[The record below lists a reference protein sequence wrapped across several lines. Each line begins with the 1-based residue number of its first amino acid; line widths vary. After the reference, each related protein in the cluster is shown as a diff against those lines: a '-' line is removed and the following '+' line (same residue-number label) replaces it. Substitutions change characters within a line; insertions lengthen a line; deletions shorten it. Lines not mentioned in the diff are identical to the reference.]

1 LAHIP
6 ANVPKNSNAPRN
18 ETDTE
23 NRAYEKAENVTR
35 AVGGRRYANTNAA
48 APRWPGV
55 TRRAVEATFAATLRA
70 REKKRRRG
78 RLRRRE
84 DDPLVAGGGRIRAIG
99 VGRAADPTHASGG
112 RCSRRVGRE
121 RAGGFGFVDPGGG
134 ERGEDGERAG
144 GGDGGSR
151 VDDGEEGDARRR
163 REEAPRRADGHAQR
177 LRPHRARAPVII
189 LEVVLV
195 RARESVALVRSR
207 DGHEDAVRGGLAR
220 GVARDAEDAGGVE
233 LRHRPH
239 AREEL
244 QRQGVRRGAEDHVR
258 DATAAAD
265 GAEVGHRGVRG
276 LERGHGELHR
286 EEPVDGLGVILQAE
300 LAVEQMLN
308 RRQRERLRGG
318 QEEEH
323 RVQPEVPAE
332 RVDERGGGGG
342 VAIGPGGGR
351 ERGRRAPRGAK
362 DRGGAV
368 IVVVV
373 VRRLRDHRS
382 VEPGDPPPRDA

>member
-1 LAHIP
+1 MLP
-6 ANVPKNSNAPRN
+6 
-18 ETDTE
+18 
-23 NRAYEKAENVTR
+23 
-35 AVGGRRYANTNAA
+35 
-48 APRWPGV
+48 
-55 TRRAVEATFAATLRA
+55 
-70 REKKRRRG
+70 
-78 RLRRRE
+78 
-84 DDPLVAGGGRIRAIG
+84 
-99 VGRAADPTHASGG
+99 
-112 RCSRRVGRE
+112 SRRSRT
-121 RAGGFGFVDPGGG
+121 RGGFGFVDPGGG

-177 LRPHRARAPVII
+177 LRPHRARAPVIL
-189 LEVVLV
+189 LEVVL
-195 RARESVALVRSR
+195 ARESVALVRSR

-351 ERGRRAPRGAK
+351 ERGRRAPRGAE

-373 VRRLRDHRS
+373 VRRLSDHSEASSPGTSTRHRATRDRHAVTTRRAR
-382 VEPGDPPPRDA
+382 DPRGSADATRAREWRTTKEGTDPRGVCTFIPAVPPRRPGEQSRF